1 MRTVYQAW
9 IDSRSTIPFADWAE
23 TPEGQAARAAREVES
38 GAGPGALWM
47 ETSPPVDPQAEALR
61 TVRDNLVE
69 APPVPIVHRTDL
81 GEGGELV
88 TIERPLPPT
97 RD

>member
-23 TPEGQAARAAREVES
+23 TLDGQAAGAAREVES
-38 GAGPGALWM
+38 GTGPGALWM
-47 ETSPPVDPQAEALR
+47 ETSPPVDSQSEAIR

-69 APPVPIVHRTDL
+69 APPVPLIRLDYSDI
-81 GEGGELV
+81 G
-88 TIERPLPPT
+88 
-97 RD
+97 D